1 MEHAPVKTA
10 EPKIPLN
17 VHIPVSLKQDIET
30 AADIAG
36 QTLTVWV
43 SRSLAAVLKSE
54 EARKQ

>member
-1 MEHAPVKTA
+1 MKTD

-17 VHIPVSLKQDIET
+17 VHIPVSLKRDVEA